1 MKVII
6 AEHSGVC
13 FGVQRALDIVMEE
26 SEKYEYLS
34 TLGPLIHNPQVVENL
49 QKRGVGVVFDVADAK
64 GAIVMPS
71 HGVPY
76 EITEKAIQLGLK
88 VIDATCPF
96 VSKVH
101 NRVRS
106 LAKNGY
112 TVVIVGD
119 SGHSEVKAIKSAADI
134 IAKKEAIVVNSPEEV
149 DAFKWD
155 NLKVGVVSQ
164 TTQTLQCF
172 SEVVGK
178 IALHVKEIVA
188 YNTICYAT
196 YDRQSAARALAPI
209 VDVVVVVGGRNS
221 ANTNRLAQICAES
234 GVPTYHIEKADEL
247 KNEWFDGMSTV
258 GMTAGASTPDWI
270 IKEVKK
276 YLEKL

>member
-1 MKVII
+1 M
-6 AEHSGVC
+6 
-13 FGVQRALDIVMEE
+13 
-26 SEKYEYLS
+26 
-34 TLGPLIHNPQVVENL
+34 N
-49 QKRGVGVVFDVADAK
+49 
-64 GAIVMPS
+64 
-71 HGVPY
+71 
-76 EITEKAIQLGLK
+76 
-88 VIDATCPF
+88 
-96 VSKVH
+96 
-101 NRVRS
+101 S
-106 LAKNGY
+106 L
-112 TVVIVGD
+112 
-119 SGHSEVKAIKSAADI
+119 
-134 IAKKEAIVVNSPEEV
+134 P
-149 DAFKWD
+149 D